1 MKRKSVFGK
10 VGDYFKESFVEL
22 KKVIWPSW
30 DSVKANTLV
39 VIVSVVI
46 VAAVLGFFDIALARL
61 INIIF

>member
-22 KKVIWPSW
+22 KKVVWPSW